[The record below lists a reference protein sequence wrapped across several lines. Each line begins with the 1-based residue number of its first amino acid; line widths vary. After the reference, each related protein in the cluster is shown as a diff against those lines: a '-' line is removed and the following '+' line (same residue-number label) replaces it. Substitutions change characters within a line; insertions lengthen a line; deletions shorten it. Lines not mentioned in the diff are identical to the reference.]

1 MDILR
6 KMFNKTEEAN
16 TDDPKKLPSSFDE
29 KDEFR
34 KPSWFDESDTDDELF
49 GDNRKFVFEVFTN
62 PMELQKHFEHQMQQ
76 IMEAVSQFEENPP
89 KLDKDL
95 KGEYL
100 KPGFEGNFL
109 KEFEKQR
116 KMMDTDLDGEIF
128 ANQLHSLLQSAAP
141 EISSILPRNDQA
153 RTKMIQPKKKLSDE
167 ETILG
172 RIHGTLLDDREGGS
186 GSRPPAK
193 RGPDMIAP
201 PIKTPFGGVFEGVY
215 QGPKMFRQ
223 SVMTQTIRKPDG
235 SYETT
240 KITQDSEGNT
250 TTTTT
255 RTINGKSETVTSFNK
270 NEANDSRKSSSLA
283 MANGSETAS
292 TYSDRNIYVSKQGYA
307 LPMNLW

>member
-6 KMFNKTEEAN
+6 KMFNNTEEK
-16 TDDPKKLPSSFDE
+16 TDGPKNKNPSLEE

-49 GDNRKFVFEVFTN
+49 GDNRKFIFEVFTN
-62 PMELQKHFEHQMQQ
+62 PIEMQKHFEQQMQQ
-76 IMEAVSQFEENPP
+76 IMEAVSQYEENPP
-89 KLDKDL
+89 KFDKDL
-95 KGEYL
+95 KEEYL
-100 KPGFEGNFL
+100 KPGFEGNFI
-109 KEFEKQR
+109 KEFEKQ
-116 KMMDTDLDGEIF
+116 KNMFDTDLDGEIYP
-128 ANQLHSLLQSAAP
+128 NQLHSLLQRVAP
-141 EISSILPRNDQA
+141 EMGNILPRNDN
-153 RTKMIQPKKKLSDE
+153 RTKMIQPKKKLTDE

-172 RIHGTLLDDREGGS
+172 RIHGTLLDDE
-186 GSRPPAK
+186 SRPPAK

-240 KITQDSEGNT
+240 KVTQDSEGNT

-255 RTINGKSETVTSFNK
+255 RTINGKSETVTSFNTK
-270 NEANDSRKSSSLA
+270 NKKNNEIVSAHKPIGNASS
-283 MANGSETAS
+283 
-292 TYSDRNIYVSKQGYA
+292 YSDRNIYVSKQGYA